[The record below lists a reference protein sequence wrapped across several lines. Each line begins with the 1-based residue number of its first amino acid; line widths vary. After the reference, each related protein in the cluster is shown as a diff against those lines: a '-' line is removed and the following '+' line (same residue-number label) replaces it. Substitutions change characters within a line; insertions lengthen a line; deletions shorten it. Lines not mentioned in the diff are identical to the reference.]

1 MVRAICRRL
10 APEDGVWSVLA
21 ASAVAAVLL
30 ATLAL
35 SLDLAAAGS
44 ARVAGQAALDAALE
58 QSAHEIVPDSIASTT
73 PSVAA
78 PVAAALFQK
87 ALGGLL
93 PPPEQA
99 RVTSGPTVQG
109 NDISA
114 QIELTVPMP
123 AMLGTITMPL
133 QGEVAVGWLPH

>member
-1 MVRAICRRL
+1 MVRAIYRRL

-21 ASAVAAVLL
+21 ASALAAVLL
-30 ATLAL
+30 AALAL

-44 ARVAGQAALDAALE
+44 ARVAGQAALDAALQ
-58 QSAHEIVPDSIASTT
+58 QSAHEIVPN
-73 PSVAA
+73 SVASQA
-78 PVAAALFQK
+78 PAVAGPAAGALFRTT
-87 ALGGLL
+87 LDGLL